1 MTNTRG
7 IRHRLLTS
15 TAGEGV
21 ISAAIVVLIMAV
33 IGAGLYVAFNRTVTD
48 AAQRIEQEVQMI
60 GG

>member
-1 MTNTRG
+1 MTNARG